1 MSVIVNLL
9 IVVVTVAAM
18 EYAAYAIHR
27 WVMHGDSGWGWHAS
41 HHEAHDDLLEKNDLY
56 AVVFAGAAILLFWVG
71 SVWWNPIWWVGMG
84 VSVYGL
90 LYFIVH
96 DGLVHQRWPFRH
108 VPRKGYLQRLYQAH
122 KLHHAVEGREGCVS
136 FGFLYAPPV
145 RDLKAQLREG
155 QAKGGARP
163 GKLRGRGLEGDAEI
177 A

>member
-1 MSVIVNLL
+1 MSILVNLA
-9 IVVVTVAAM
+9 IVIVTVAAM
-18 EYAAYAIHR
+18 EYAAYWVHR
-27 WVMHGDSGWGWHAS
+27 HVMHGASGWGWHAS

-56 AVVFAGAAILLFWVG
+56 AVFFAGIAIALFWIG
-71 SVWWNPIWWVGMG
+71 SAYWNPIWWVGMG

-108 VPRKGYLQRLYQAH
+108 VPRSGYLQRLYQAH
-122 KLHHAVEGREGCVS
+122 KLHHAVEGRDGCVS

-155 QAKGGARP
+155 GTAVGAP
-163 GKLRGRGLEGDAEI
+163 KGRGLDDGGRSPAT
-177 A
+177 

>member
-1 MSVIVNLL
+1 MTILVNLL
-9 IVVVTVAAM
+9 IVVATVAAM
-18 EYAAYAIHR
+18 EYAAYAVHR
-27 WVMHGDSGWGWHAS
+27 WVMHGSSGWGWHAS

-56 AVVFAGAAILLFWVG
+56 AVVFAAVAILLFWVG
-71 SVWWNPIWWVGMG
+71 SVWWPPIWWVGMG

-136 FGFLYAPPV
+136 FGFLYAPPI

-155 QAKGGARP
+155 NAKP
-163 GKLRGRGLEGDAEI
+163 GKLRGRGLSGEAEI